1 MSYKARLKII
11 CSDSIL
17 AKSLT
22 YSFVNETTKKSTQ
35 SDLKLDSNFCTKVFE
50 CKKDDLVKFY
60 LYKNKELKF
69 KVKVKPTLNGL
80 YSNSVFRYPT
90 SVDAT
95 KIPGNNRNSKGN
107 AVFIPYKSM
116 QYYEEAKKHKEKSRQ
131 IKKDIKEKVEN
142 TIDNATEASG
152 YVGVMLTGAKVLENK
167 TFHWGLI
174 HTKGPQL
181 TTQRMKE
188 ITNIK
193 IYNNNSET
201 DKAIQAKQ
209 NLRAQKIGPLMDK
222 IDKQNSKIGVW
233 GDVKEAIE
241 IYGLAKNQDAKGLAS
256 KVGGFAGGKAG
267 EAVGVTL
274 AGVCLRTAAKE
285 IANPRNAL
293 VIGGACAAAY
303 HYSGSELGGMAG
315 EAVGETNTAVQVA
328 TGIIEVMVIMDKLET
343 AAAQKE
349 RERVIKS
356 DPGRADHPYLAD

>member
-1 MSYKARLKII
+1 MSYKARLKVI

-35 SDLKLDSNFCTKVFE
+35 SDLKLDSNFCTKVFDCE
-50 CKKDDLVKFY
+50 KSDLVKFY
-60 LYKNKELKF
+60 LYKDKKLKVR
-69 KVKVKPTLNGL
+69 VKVKPTLNGT
-80 YSNSVFRYPT
+80 YNDSVYRYPT
-90 SVDAT
+90 SVDTT
-95 KIPGNNRNSKGN
+95 KTPGNNRNSKGN
-107 AVFIPYKSM
+107 AVYIPYKSM
-116 QYYEEAKKHKEKSRQ
+116 QHYEDAKKNKEESQ
-131 IKKDIKEKVEN
+131 QNKKDIKAKVEN
-142 TIDNATEASG
+142 SVDKVTEASG

-167 TFHWGLI
+167 TFHWGMI

-193 IYNNNSET
+193 IYNNNSDT

-209 NLRAQKIGPLMDK
+209 NLKAQRIGPLMDK
-222 IDKQNSKIGVW
+222 IDKQNSKIGVG
-233 GDVKEAIE
+233 GDVKDAIE

-256 KVGGFAGGKAG
+256 KVGGVAGGKAG

-303 HYSGSELGGMAG
+303 HYSGSELGSMAG

-328 TGIIEVMVIMDKLET
+328 TGVIEAMVIMDKLET

-349 RERVIKS
+349 RERAIKS
-356 DPGRADHPYLAD
+356 DPGLSHHPYSAD